1 LIVMKLFHSHFS
13 PFARKVMVVAF
24 EVGLTDALELLPTAA
39 HPVKRDETILA
50 RHPLAQVPTLI
61 DDAGHAIADS
71 RVICEYLDT
80 RAAGGLLPAA
90 GPARWTALNDQSTA
104 DGMLDA
110 ALLIRYELTARP
122 EAERSAAW
130 IAGQTA
136 KIESGLASF
145 EGSAGQLGHRV
156 DIGTIALG
164 CALGYLDLRFSELA
178 WRATHPALTTW
189 YEAFAARPAMM
200 ATRPPAA

>member
-1 LIVMKLFHSHFS
+1 MQLFHSHFS
-13 PFARKVMVVAF
+13 PFARKVMVVAH
-24 EVGLTDALELLPTAA
+24 EHGLAESLELLPTAA
-39 HPVKRDETILA
+39 HPVKRDGTILA

-61 DDAGHAIADS
+61 DETGRAIADS

-80 RAAGGLLPAA
+80 RAGGGLFPEA
-90 GPARWTALNDQSTA
+90 GQARWIALNDQSTA

-122 EAERSAAW
+122 ESERSSAW
-130 IAGQTA
+130 IAAQQA

-145 EGSAGQLGHRV
+145 EGIAEALAGRV

-164 CALGYLDLRFSELA
+164 CALGYLDLRFAEIV
-178 WRATHPALTTW
+178 WRAAHPALGAW
-189 YEAFAARPAMM
+189 YEAFAARPSMM

>member
-1 LIVMKLFHSHFS
+1 MKLFHSHFS

-24 EVGLTDALELLPTAA
+24 EHGLTDAIELLPTAA
-39 HPVKRDETILA
+39 HPVKRDGTILA
-50 RHPLAQVPTLI
+50 HHPLAQVPTLI
-61 DDAGHAIADS
+61 LEDGQALADS
-71 RVICEYLDT
+71 RVICEYLDV
-80 RAAGGLLPAA
+80 RAGGGLFPAA
-90 GPARWTALNDQSTA
+90 GPARWTALGDQSTA

-122 EAERSAAW
+122 EAERSSAW

-145 EGSAGQLGHRV
+145 EAGAALRADRV
-156 DIGTIALG
+156 DIGTITLG
-164 CALGYLDLRFSELA
+164 CALGYLDLRFPEIV
-178 WRATHPALTTW
+178 WRAAQPALAEW
-189 YEAFAARPAMM
+189 YEGFAARPAMR